1 MCGRAC
7 KRPGSEEVKEA
18 STWASRVSRQLA
30 GAADFSAAA
39 LERPGQDRGSEG
51 PVRGCQRLGPALS
64 LLVGINTDALW
75 AALHCQGKVKV
86 FKHLR
91 WGRET
96 GGEGSTL

>member
-7 KRPGSEEVKEA
+7 KRPGSEEAKE
-18 STWASRVSRQLA
+18 ASRVSRQLA

-39 LERPGQDRGSEG
+39 LERPGQDRGPEG

-86 FKHLR
+86 FKHLP